1 MWTEVDYVSSR
12 RNALSS
18 FISKETEVGNGYRRN
33 APNCEKEGVIMT
45 MWTRYCREQ
54 AQRDYHKSQM
64 LKILLL
70 RAMYETDK

>member
-1 MWTEVDYVSSR
+1 
-12 RNALSS
+12 
-18 FISKETEVGNGYRRN
+18 
-33 APNCEKEGVIMT
+33 MT